1 MRGFKW
7 GLSEAMR
14 LGMRARQCQV
24 IARCAITLVLG
35 WGGFWGCGSAAQAQ
49 DSGSPTA
56 ANSPSDSWHDMET
69 KYIFGFTT
77 GSGIGLE
84 GEKEF
89 TVDTI
94 GRFGKR
100 DGHYAAT
107 ETKYEFEFTPSQFIQ
122 IEFGALGSTHNIG
135 GVTDLGDR
143 SQVAVAGA
151 FAEFRYLAI
160 ERTSN
165 NPLAVTLAVE
175 PTMRRIDETS
185 GEKVRNFEFETTVNA
200 DLELLRNRL
209 FAGFNLLYEPEVTKT
224 GFGDTQRE
232 ATFGGSAAL
241 SLRVASNVVVGGE
254 VWYLRHYDDVGLSA
268 FTGDAVMLG
277 PTLYVQ
283 FTPKMF
289 MTAAYNGQVWGREI
303 GNPVSLNLAEFQ
315 RHRAK
320 LKFAYEF

>member
-1 MRGFKW
+1 MWNWAERRHSL
-7 GLSEAMR
+7 GLLISAV
-14 LGMRARQCQV
+14 LFATTGRA
-24 IARCAITLVLG
+24 L
-35 WGGFWGCGSAAQAQ
+35 AQ
-49 DSGSPTA
+49 DVS
-56 ANSPSDSWHDMET
+56 SWKDLET

-77 GSGIGLE
+77 GSGTGLE

-89 TVDTI
+89 TIDTI

-107 ETKYEFEFTPSQFIQ
+107 ETKYEFEFTPNQFIQ

-135 GVTDLGDR
+135 GVTGLDDR
-143 SQVAVAGA
+143 SQLAFSGG
-151 FAEFRYLAI
+151 FAELRYLAI

-175 PTMRRIDETS
+175 PTVRRIDETS
-185 GEKVRNFEFETTVNA
+185 GERVRNFEFETTVNA
-200 DLELLRNRL
+200 DLELLEKRL
-209 FAGFNLLYEPEVTKT
+209 FAGFNLLYEPEVTQT
-224 GFGDTQRE
+224 AAGDTQRE
-232 ATFGGSAAL
+232 AKFGGSAAL
-241 SLRVASNVVVGGE
+241 SLRIASNVVVGAE
-254 VWYLRHYDDVGLSA
+254 VWYLRHYDAVNLTS

-289 MTAAYNGQVWGREI
+289 MTAAWNAQVWGREI

-320 LKFAYEF
+320 LKFAWEF

>member
-1 MRGFKW
+1 MRGGAGPWFSSAF
-7 GLSEAMR
+7 L
-14 LGMRARQCQV
+14 
-24 IARCAITLVLG
+24 LVALL
-35 WGGFWGCGSAAQAQ
+35 GSAGNLRAEDA
-49 DSGSPTA
+49 T
-56 ANSPSDSWHDMET
+56 SWKEIET

-84 GEKEF
+84 GEKEV

-100 DGHYAAT
+100 DGHYSAT
-107 ETKYEFEFTPSQFIQ
+107 ETKYEFEFTPTQFIQ

-135 GVTDLGDR
+135 GVTDLDDR
-143 SQVAVAGA
+143 RQIAASGA
-151 FAEFRYLAI
+151 FGELRYLAV

-165 NPLAVTLAVE
+165 NPLSVTLAVE
-175 PTMRRIDETS
+175 PTVRFVDETS
-185 GEKVRNFEFETTVNA
+185 GQRRVLSYEFETTVNA
-200 DLELLRNRL
+200 DLELMKNRL
-209 FAGFNLLYEPEVTKT
+209 FAGFNLLYEPEVTYNPT
-224 GFGDTQRE
+224 GEVQRE
-232 ATFGGSAAL
+232 AKFGGSAAL
-241 SLRVASNVVVGGE
+241 SLRIASNVLVGGE
-254 VWYLRHYDDVGLSA
+254 VWYLRHYDAANLTA

-289 MTAAYNGQVWGREI
+289 MTAAWNAQVWGREI

-315 RHRAK
+315 RHRAR

>member
-1 MRGFKW
+1 MK
-7 GLSEAMR
+7 AMR
-14 LGMRARQCQV
+14 AGQWHSLGV
-24 IARCAITLVLG
+24 LISLVLL
-35 WGGFWGCGSAAQAQ
+35 GCAGSARAEDA
-49 DSGSPTA
+49 S
-56 ANSPSDSWHDMET
+56 SWREIET
-69 KYIFGFTT
+69 KYTFGFTT

-135 GVTDLGDR
+135 GVTGLDDR
-143 SQVAVAGA
+143 SQVALGGA
-151 FAEFRYLAI
+151 FAELRYLAI

-165 NPLAVTLAVE
+165 NPLSVTLAVE
-175 PTMRRIDETS
+175 PTVRRIDETS
-185 GEKVRNFEFETTVNA
+185 GERVRNFEFETTVNA
-200 DLELLRNRL
+200 DLELMKNRL
-209 FAGFNLLYEPEVTKT
+209 FAGFNLLYEPEVTQSAI
-224 GFGDTQRE
+224 GDTQRE

-241 SLRVASNVVVGGE
+241 SLRIASNVVVGGE
-254 VWYLRHYDDVGLSA
+254 VWYLRHYDAANLTA

-277 PTLYVQ
+277 PSLYIR

-289 MTAAYNGQVWGREI
+289 MTAAWNTQVWGREV
-303 GNPVSLNLAEFQ
+303 GNPVALNLAEFQ

-320 LKFAYEF
+320 LKFAWEF

>member
-1 MRGFKW
+1 MRSWAAAGKRHSL
-7 GLSEAMR
+7 GLLVSCVVF
-14 LGMRARQCQV
+14 G
-24 IARCAITLVLG
+24 CA
-35 WGGFWGCGSAAQAQ
+35 GSARAQ
-49 DSGSPTA
+49 DAS
-56 ANSPSDSWHDMET
+56 SWKDIET

-107 ETKYEFEFTPSQFIQ
+107 ETKYEFEFTPTQFIQ

-135 GVTDLGDR
+135 GVTGLDDR
-143 SQVAVAGA
+143 SQIAGTGA

-165 NPLAVTLAVE
+165 NPLSVTLAVE
-175 PTMRRIDETS
+175 PTVRLTDETS
-185 GEKVRNFEFETTVNA
+185 GERVRNYEFETTVNA
-200 DLELLRNRL
+200 DLELMKNRL
-209 FAGFNLLYEPEVTKT
+209 YAGFNLLYEPEVTSTPT
-224 GFGDTQRE
+224 GEIQRE
-232 ATFGGSAAL
+232 ATAGGSAAL
-241 SLRVASNVVVGGE
+241 SLRIASNVVVGGE
-254 VWYLRHYDDVGLSA
+254 VWYLRHYDAANLSA

-277 PTLYVQ
+277 PSLYVQ

-289 MTAAYNGQVWGREI
+289 MVAAWNAQVWGREI

-315 RHRAK
+315 RQRAR
-320 LKFAYEF
+320 LKFAWEF

>member
-1 MRGFKW
+1 MALCAA
-7 GLSEAMR
+7 LSVTAFS
-14 LGMRARQCQV
+14 GVARAED
-24 IARCAITLVLG
+24 A
-35 WGGFWGCGSAAQAQ
+35 S
-49 DSGSPTA
+49 
-56 ANSPSDSWHDMET
+56 SWREIET

-135 GVTDLGDR
+135 GVTDLDNR
-143 SQVAVAGA
+143 NQLALAGA

-175 PTMRRIDETS
+175 PTVRRIDET
-185 GEKVRNFEFETTVNA
+185 GGQRVRNFEFETTVNA
-200 DLELLRNRL
+200 DLELIRNRL
-209 FAGFNLLYEPEVTKT
+209 YAGFNLLYEPEVTRT
-224 GFGDTQRE
+224 ALGDTERE

-241 SLRVASNVVVGGE
+241 SFRLASNVVLGGE
-254 VWYLRHYDDVGLSA
+254 VWYLRHYDAANLTS
-268 FTGDAVMLG
+268 FTGDSVMLG

-283 FTPKMF
+283 FTRKMF
-289 MTAAYNGQVWGREI
+289 MTAAWNTQVWGREV
-303 GNPVSLNLAEFQ
+303 GNPVSLNLSEFQ
-315 RHRAK
+315 RNRAK
-320 LKFAYEF
+320 LKFAWEF

>member
-1 MRGFKW
+1 MAVQ
-7 GLSEAMR
+7 EQ
-14 LGMRARQCQV
+14 MRARILPRFHSIALCV
-24 IARCAITLVLG
+24 IAGI
-35 WGGFWGCGSAAQAQ
+35 S
-49 DSGSPTA
+49 SYSNTA
-56 ANSPSDSWHDMET
+56 RAEDASSWRDIET

-89 TVDTI
+89 TVDSI

-100 DGHYAAT
+100 DGNYAAT

-135 GVTDLGDR
+135 GVTDLDDR
-143 SQVAVAGA
+143 NQVALAGG
-151 FAEFRYLAI
+151 FAEFRYLAL

-175 PTMRRIDETS
+175 PTVRRIDETS
-185 GEKVRNFEFETTVNA
+185 GERVRNFEFETTVNA
-200 DLELLRNRL
+200 DLELMRNRL
-209 FAGFNLLYEPEVTKT
+209 YAGFNLLYEPEVTQMLT
-224 GFGDTQRE
+224 GETQRE

-241 SLRVASNVVVGGE
+241 SLRLASNVVLGGE
-254 VWYLRHYDDVGLSA
+254 VWYLRHYDAANLTS

-277 PTLYVQ
+277 PTLYLR

-289 MTAAYNGQVWGREI
+289 MTAAWNAQVWGREI

-320 LKFAYEF
+320 LKFAWEF

>member
-1 MRGFKW
+1 MRMRIKPEWHHTLALGAAACVW
-7 GLSEAMR
+7 GA
-14 LGMRARQCQV
+14 GVARADD
-24 IARCAITLVLG
+24 A
-35 WGGFWGCGSAAQAQ
+35 SAWR
-49 DSGSPTA
+49 DI
-56 ANSPSDSWHDMET
+56 ET

-94 GRFGKR
+94 ARLGKR
-100 DGHYAAT
+100 DGRYTAT

-122 IEFGALGSTHNIG
+122 IEFGALGSTHSIG
-135 GVTDLGDR
+135 GVTGLDDR
-143 SQVAVAGA
+143 NQVAVSGG

-160 ERTSN
+160 ERTSS

-175 PTMRRIDETS
+175 PTMRTRDETG
-185 GEKVRNFEFETTVNA
+185 GERVHNYELETTINA
-200 DLELLRNRL
+200 DLELVKNRL
-209 FAGFNLLYEPEVTKT
+209 FAGFNLLYEPELTWGPLDEV
-224 GFGDTQRE
+224 QRE
-232 ATFGGSAAL
+232 AKFGGSAAL
-241 SLRVASNVVVGGE
+241 SLRITPNVVVGAE
-254 VWYLRHYDDVGLSA
+254 AWYLRHYDAANLTA

-289 MTAAYNGQVWGREI
+289 MTAAWNTQVWGREI
-303 GNPVSLNLAEFQ
+303 GNPGSLNLAEFQ

-320 LKFAYEF
+320 LKFAWEF